1 MHPAIIIFGFALQEN
16 IRKIVFLIYLFL
28 SFTLQLSAPGTHF
41 ISIFDCPPV
50 EPYKQLVLAIGIVET
65 KSDTIAYNC
74 VEEAAGYFQIRPIR
88 LLDYNN
94 RTGSNYTMRDLFNY
108 EISEKIFLF
117 YADQI
122 GPYDFELIARKWN
135 GNGRLTINYW
145 NRIKEYL

>member
-1 MHPAIIIFGFALQEN
+1 MN
-16 IRKIVFLIYLFL
+16 FL
-28 SFTLQLSAPGTHF
+28 T
-41 ISIFDCPPV
+41 IFDSPPI
-50 EPYKQLVLAIGIVET
+50 EPYKQLVLAIGIIET
-65 KSDTIAYNC
+65 KCNTTAYNS

-94 RTGSNYTMRDLFNY
+94 RTGSNYTMNDLFNY

-135 GNGRLTINYW
+135 GNGRLTFNYW
-145 NRIKEYL
+145 KRIKEYL

>member
-1 MHPAIIIFGFALQEN
+1 MHPAIIIYGFVLPEN
-16 IRKIVFLIYLFL
+16 LRNIVFLIFLFL
-28 SFTLQLSAPGTHF
+28 SFTLRVSAPGMNF
-41 ISIFDCPPV
+41 ITIFDFPSI

-65 KSDTIAYNC
+65 KSDTTAYNS

-94 RTGSNYTMRDLFNY
+94 RTGSNYSLNDLFNY

-117 YADQI
+117 YADQV

-135 GNGRLTINYW
+135 GNGRLTVNYW
-145 NRIKEYL
+145 KRIKKYL

>member
-1 MHPAIIIFGFALQEN
+1 LHPTIIIYGFALQEKL
-16 IRKIVFLIYLFL
+16 RKIVYLIFLFL
-28 SFTLQLSAPGTHF
+28 SFSPRVSAPGMNFMT
-41 ISIFDCPPV
+41 IFDFPPIK
-50 EPYKQLVLAIGIVET
+50 PYKQLVLAIGIVET
-65 KSDTIAYNC
+65 KNDTTAYNP

-94 RTGSNYTMRDLFNY
+94 RTGSNYTMNDLFNY

-135 GNGRLTINYW
+135 GNGRQTVNYW
-145 NRIKEYL
+145 KRIKEYL

>member
-1 MHPAIIIFGFALQEN
+1 MIYGFALQEN
-16 IRKIVFLIYLFL
+16 LRKIVFLIFLFL
-28 SFTLQLSAPGTHF
+28 SFTLRVSAPGTNF
-41 ISIFDCPPV
+41 MTIFDFPPI

-65 KSDTIAYNC
+65 KSDTIAYNP

-94 RTGSNYTMRDLFNY
+94 RTGSNYTLIDLFNY

-117 YADQI
+117 YADKI

-135 GNGRLTINYW
+135 GNGRLTVNYW
-145 NRIKEYL
+145 KRIKEYL